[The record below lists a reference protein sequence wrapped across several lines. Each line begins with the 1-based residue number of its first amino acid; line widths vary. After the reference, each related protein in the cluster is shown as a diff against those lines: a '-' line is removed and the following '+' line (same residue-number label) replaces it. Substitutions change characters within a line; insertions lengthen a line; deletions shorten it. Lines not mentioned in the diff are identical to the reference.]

1 MLGDQRESCAPDVVH
16 PVDTTRDALTLTG
29 GRGRCRELRDW
40 TCAAAMSEAQTPS
53 ASDSE
58 APTPVPPKTVEGPP
72 GVETPTEKAEEAEM
86 NAAAAAIAA
95 AKAAMMKEGVAE
107 VPAVTGPGAEIKNPE
122 PPQDAPEPPP
132 ESLTEEE
139 LTLKNVAKAC
149 ADLAAMLLRDE
160 AGPPGP
166 PTYDDMD

>member
-1 MLGDQRESCAPDVVH
+1 MLYVPSYIERM
-16 PVDTTRDALTLTG
+16 LIF
-29 GRGRCRELRDW
+29 GRMQLLAW
-40 TCAAAMSEAQTPS
+40 
-53 ASDSE
+53 
-58 APTPVPPKTVEGPP
+58 
-72 GVETPTEKAEEAEM
+72 
-86 NAAAAAIAA
+86 
-95 AKAAMMKEGVAE
+95 
-107 VPAVTGPGAEIKNPE
+107 
-122 PPQDAPEPPP
+122 PEPPP